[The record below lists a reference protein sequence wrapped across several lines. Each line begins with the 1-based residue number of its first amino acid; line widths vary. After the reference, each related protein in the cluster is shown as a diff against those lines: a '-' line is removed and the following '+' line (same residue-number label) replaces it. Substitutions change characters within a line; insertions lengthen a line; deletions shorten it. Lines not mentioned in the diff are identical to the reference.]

1 MLCGAESALKARIIG
16 IMSIQSQGYVTRDIE
31 RSGQSCTGAYAA
43 EKRSKTAIWTIAIWL
58 CIRTIYRYCSVS
70 SKTKGIIHSQ
80 LLRDEIG
87 DNAME
92 IKKLY

>member
-1 MLCGAESALKARIIG
+1 MNKSIRLRRLGSALSACG
-16 IMSIQSQGYVTRDIE
+16 MSS
-31 RSGQSCTGAYAA
+31 QSCTGAYAA